1 MTSTPAVEYMILL
14 TGDEQAYAR
23 ASEAELGAVMQRH
36 MEFAEQ
42 LAARGHVVTGGAEL
56 QPSGTGKVLRASGG
70 SYTLTDGPYA
80 EGAEQVGG
88 FYTVRTTDL
97 DDLVEVCKILAEEDD
112 GAIEIRPCVDHSGG
126 ES

>member
-14 TGDEQAYAR
+14 TGDEQAYAA

-56 QPSGTGKVLRASGG
+56 QPAGTGKVLRASGG
-70 SYTLTDGPYA
+70 PFA

-88 FYTVRTTDL
+88 FYTVRTSDL